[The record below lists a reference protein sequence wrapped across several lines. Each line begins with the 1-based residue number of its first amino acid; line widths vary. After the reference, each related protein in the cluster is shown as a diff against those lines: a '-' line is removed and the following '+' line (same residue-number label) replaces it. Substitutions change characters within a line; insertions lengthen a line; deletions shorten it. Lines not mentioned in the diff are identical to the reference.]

1 MSKVSCIQRLTC
13 KSPTLT
19 CFPNHPPTH
28 SLTQSINHL
37 LEQGRPDEAAAL
49 LEEARARYYSSSAE
63 PINGLDTGDNRNATV
78 KGTSYPPSSSRE
90 TGNGSFPFVD
100 ETTAAA
106 SYFGRSSP
114 RASWRACDDRSSWR
128 ESRDNEPVS
137 TRVSCSSSVADEA
150 GPVLLGRSS
159 SPWRSCEEWPSCD
172 EAEPDGTEPPT
183 PYGTEPPTP
192 YGTEPPTP
200 STERCGH
207 SPDRRFDV

>member
-1 MSKVSCIQRLTC
+1 M
-13 KSPTLT
+13 
-19 CFPNHPPTH
+19 
-28 SLTQSINHL
+28 
-37 LEQGRPDEAAAL
+37 EQGRPDEAAAL

-200 STERCGH
+200 YGTEPPTPSTERCGH